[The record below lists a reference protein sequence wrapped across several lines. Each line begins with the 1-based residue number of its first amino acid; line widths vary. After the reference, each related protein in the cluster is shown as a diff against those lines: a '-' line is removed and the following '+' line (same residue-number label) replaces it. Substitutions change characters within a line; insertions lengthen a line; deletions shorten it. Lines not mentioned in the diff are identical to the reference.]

1 MEDKK
6 SLNFFE
12 RIYYSIF
19 KFDKYDK
26 FLEEKKSIATRYI
39 LVLTLLVTLLIC
51 FIEVFTFIKVYDRG
65 RNYVLQNKLPE
76 FIYKDGKL
84 HFSEKVENYDEQV
97 KYYFLADTNNLNDE
111 QRREILDKTIDYRY
125 SLVLFEDRVV
135 YSVNGVSSQYEF
147 SKYSEALDL
156 DELNNQELIKLM
168 NSLSPIK
175 IFGMI
180 FGIECIYIYIAQ
192 IIATF
197 MNILLLFLS
206 GILICRVINLSLDKS
221 AIYNISCYSI
231 TLSVVVTLLYNIF
244 YFITNRDINNI
255 DTVYLIL
262 AYIYLIASLFIIK
275 QEVSKQ
281 KIEIKKTIKNVNIEK
296 GKTVEELEKEK
307 EAAKEDAKKKKE
319 GKKEKEEDKES
330 DLSSKKVPNNGEP
343 DGSEI

>member
-19 KFDKYDK
+19 KFDKYDI

-39 LVLTLLVTLLIC
+39 LILTLLATLLIS

-65 RNYVLQNKLPE
+65 RNYILQNKLPE
-76 FIYKDGKL
+76 FVFQDGKL

-97 KYYFLADTNNLNDE
+97 KYYFLANTDDLNDE
-111 QRREILDKTIDYRY
+111 QRREILNKTIDYRY
-125 SLVLFEDRVV
+125 SLILFEDKVV
-135 YSVNGVSSQYEF
+135 FSVNGF
-147 SKYSEALDL
+147 STSYNIADYSDALDIS
-156 DELNNQELIKLM
+156 ELNNQEFIEIM

-175 IFGMI
+175 VFGMV
-180 FGIECIYIYIAQ
+180 FGMVGISMYVAQ
-192 IIATF
+192 ILATF

-206 GILICRVINLSLDKS
+206 GILICRFINLALNKS
-221 AIYNISCYSI
+221 AIYNITCYSI
-231 TLSVVVTLLYNIF
+231 TLSIVVTLIYDIF
-244 YFITNRDINNI
+244 YFITNREITNM

-307 EAAKEDAKKKKE
+307 EAAKEESKKKKE
-319 GKKEKEEDKES
+319 EKKEQKEDKES